1 MFKIA
6 FKNKFPDVGRA
17 EKTPQDLEREL
28 LAMRSCTKTF
38 GKTECYA
45 NYNVWT
51 HIVFAQSA
59 LDLAWHAGIAL
70 GTSNIW
76 QVRDLLLE
84 VVREKVL
91 EKQTDLTTF
100 CDSIKQVDVS
110 HIKEEAQKLAAEQQ
124 EKAQLRSKVD
134 ALRSALLT
142 AKVPDTPTKSISGQ
156 LSRTTIAQSTPV
168 VPSV

>member
-1 MFKIA
+1 M
-6 FKNKFPDVGRA
+6 
-17 EKTPQDLEREL
+17 
-28 LAMRSCTKTF
+28 
-38 GKTECYA
+38 
-45 NYNVWT
+45 
-51 HIVFAQSA
+51 
-59 LDLAWHAGIAL
+59 AWHAGIAL

-110 HIKEEAQKLAAEQQ
+110 HIKEGAQKHAAEQQ
-124 EKAQLRSKVD
+124 EKAQFCSKVD
-134 ALRSALLT
+134 ALRSVLLS

-156 LSRTTIAQSTPV
+156 LTITQSTPI